1 MCFLI
6 VLGEHL
12 KLLLKVS
19 TKVKWVF
26 PLLILLFL
34 QSVCG
39 MKPFFLETPSI
50 AKAPT

>member
-6 VLGEHL
+6 ALGKNL

-19 TKVKWVF
+19 TKVKRVF
-26 PLLILLFL
+26 LLLILLFL

-39 MKPFFLETPSI
+39 MKLFFLETPSI
-50 AKAPT
+50 TKAPR